1 MWPTNVPVTAD
12 RRRTMM
18 PDKLTH
24 DGLKGLR
31 EVARRH
37 VGDDLVPG
45 LVYLVACGE
54 QVYAEAL
61 GTLSVGGAP
70 VARDSLFRIA
80 STTKPITAAAT
91 LALAGE
97 GLLDL
102 DVPVDDLLPELAGR
116 RVLTRMDGPLD
127 DTVPAR
133 RPITTR
139 DLLTFTFGFGM
150 VTEDRKST
158 RLNSSHVRISYA
170 VFCLKKKK

>member
-1 MWPTNVPVTAD
+1 MWPTNVPMTAD

-24 DGLKGLR
+24 DGLKRLQ

-70 VARDSLFRIA
+70 VA
-80 STTKPITAAAT
+80 
-91 LALAGE
+91 
-97 GLLDL
+97 
-102 DVPVDDLLPELAGR
+102 DLLPELAGR

-139 DLLTFTFGFGM
+139 DLLTFIFGFAM
-150 VTEDRKST
+150 VTEMFFAPAPWPVVAAT
-158 RLNSSHVRISYA
+158 
-170 VFCLKKKK
+170 